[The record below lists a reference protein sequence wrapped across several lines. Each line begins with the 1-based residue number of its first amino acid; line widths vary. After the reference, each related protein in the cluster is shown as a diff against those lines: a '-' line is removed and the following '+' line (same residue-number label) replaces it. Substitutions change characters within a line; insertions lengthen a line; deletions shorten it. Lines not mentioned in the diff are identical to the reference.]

1 MKLRS
6 LKYLVGE
13 GFKNIWINRLM
24 SVASVGV
31 LVACM
36 LLMGAAMLLSL
47 NVDEA
52 LGTLQNQNV
61 ALIYTADDTSEAD
74 AKAAFEEIRKLDNIK
89 SAKFITKQQGM
100 DSLIKDMGDQYKEL
114 FSYIQDDDK
123 DASFLPY
130 GIQVSFED
138 LTKYDSTINQIKNI
152 KNVDHIN
159 DSRKTMQ
166 TILSIRKTVTI
177 AGSAIIVLLMV
188 TALVIIANTI
198 RITMNSRKLEISI
211 MKAVG
216 ATNGFIRIPFIV
228 EGMVF
233 GIISAVLTTVLL
245 YFAYGFLINRID
257 IGMKVFVPIPFMT
270 IAGWMFLGFCLIG
283 ILAGCVG
290 SMFSIG
296 KYLKKEGSEFRA
308 F

>member
-6 LKYLVGE
+6 LRYLLCE

-24 SVASVGV
+24 SVASIGV

-36 LLMGAAMLLSL
+36 LLMGAATLFSL
-47 NVDEA
+47 NVDKA
-52 LGTLQNQNV
+52 LGSLQDQNV
-61 ALIYTADDTSEAD
+61 VLVYTADTATEEEALTAYD
-74 AKAAFEEIRKLDNIK
+74 AISKLDNVK
-89 SAKFITKQQGM
+89 TAKFITKEQGM
-100 DSLIKDMGDQYKEL
+100 DELMKDMGDQYEEL
-114 FSYIQDDDK
+114 FNVLDK
-123 DASFLPY
+123 EDSRGDFLPY
-130 GIQVSFED
+130 GVQVSFVD
-138 LTKYDSTINQIKNI
+138 LEQYADTIKQIKQI
-152 KNVDHIN
+152 KGVDHIN
-159 DSRKTMQ
+159 DSSEMTAQ
-166 TILSIRKTVTI
+166 IVSIRRTVTI
-177 AGSAIIVLLMV
+177 AGVAIIALLMI

-216 ATNGFIRIPFIV
+216 ATNSFVRIPFMV

-233 GIISAVLTTVLL
+233 GIISALLTTVIL
-245 YFAYGFLINRID
+245 YFAYNFI
-257 IGMKVFVPIPFMT
+257 IGQPNMAGLKAVDFMSV
-270 IAGWMFLGFCLIG
+270 AGYMFGAFCIMG

-296 KYLKKEGSEFRA
+296 KYLRKEGSEFRA

>member
-6 LKYLVGE
+6 LRYLLCE

-24 SVASVGV
+24 SVASIGV

-36 LLMGAAMLLSL
+36 LLMGAATLFSL
-47 NVDEA
+47 NVDKA
-52 LGTLQNQNV
+52 LGTLQDQNV
-61 ALIYTADDTSEAD
+61 VLVYTADTATEKEARAAYD
-74 AKAAFEEIRKLDNIK
+74 AISKLDNVK
-89 SAKFITKQQGM
+89 TAKFITKEQGM
-100 DSLIKDMGDQYKEL
+100 DELMKDMGDQYEEL
-114 FSYIQDDDK
+114 FNVLDK
-123 DASFLPY
+123 EDSRGQFLPY
-130 GIQVSFED
+130 GVQVSFND
-138 LTKYDSTINQIKNI
+138 LEQYTDTIRQIKQI
-152 KNVDHIN
+152 KGVDHIN
-159 DSRKTMQ
+159 DSSEMTAQ
-166 TILSIRKTVTI
+166 IVSIRRTVTI
-177 AGSAIIVLLMV
+177 AGVAIIALLMI

-216 ATNGFIRIPFIV
+216 ATNSFIRIPFIV

-233 GIISAVLTTVLL
+233 GIISALLTTVIL
-245 YFAYGFLINRID
+245 YFAYNFI
-257 IGMKVFVPIPFMT
+257 IGQPNMVGLHSVEFMSV
-270 IAGWMFLGFCLIG
+270 AGYMFGAFCIMG

-296 KYLKKEGSEFRA
+296 KYLRKEGSEFRA

>member
-6 LKYLVGE
+6 LRYLLCE

-24 SVASVGV
+24 SVASIGV

-36 LLMGAAMLLSL
+36 LLMGAATLFSL
-47 NVDEA
+47 NVDKA
-52 LGTLQNQNV
+52 LGTLQDQNV
-61 ALIYTADDTSEAD
+61 VLVYTADSATEKEARAAYD
-74 AKAAFEEIRKLDNIK
+74 AISKLDNVK
-89 SAKFITKQQGM
+89 TAKFITKEQGM
-100 DSLIKDMGDQYKEL
+100 DELMKDMGDQYEEL
-114 FSYIQDDDK
+114 FNVLDK
-123 DASFLPY
+123 EDSRGEFLPY
-130 GIQVSFED
+130 GVQVSFND
-138 LTKYDSTINQIKNI
+138 LEQYADTIRQIKQI
-152 KNVDHIN
+152 KGVDHIN
-159 DSRKTMQ
+159 DSSEMTAQ
-166 TILSIRKTVTI
+166 IVSIRRTVTI
-177 AGSAIIVLLMV
+177 AGVAIIALLMV

-216 ATNGFIRIPFIV
+216 ATNSFIRIPFMV

-233 GIISAVLTTVLL
+233 GIISALLTTVIL
-245 YFAYGFLINRID
+245 YFAYNFI
-257 IGMKVFVPIPFMT
+257 IGQPNMAGLHSVEFMSV
-270 IAGWMFLGFCLIG
+270 AGYMFGAFCIMG

-296 KYLKKEGSEFRA
+296 KYLRKEGSEFRA

>member
-6 LKYLVGE
+6 LRYLLCE

-24 SVASVGV
+24 SVASIGV

-36 LLMGAAMLLSL
+36 LLMGAATLFSL
-47 NVDEA
+47 NVDKA
-52 LGTLQNQNV
+52 LGTLQDQNV
-61 ALIYTADDTSEAD
+61 VLVYTADTATEKEARAAYDTIS
-74 AKAAFEEIRKLDNIK
+74 KLDNVK
-89 SAKFITKQQGM
+89 TAKFITKEQGM
-100 DSLIKDMGDQYKEL
+100 DELMKDMGDQYEEL
-114 FSYIQDDDK
+114 FNVLDK
-123 DASFLPY
+123 EDSRGEFLPY
-130 GIQVSFED
+130 GVQVSFND
-138 LTKYDSTINQIKNI
+138 LEQYADTIRQIKQI
-152 KNVDHIN
+152 KGVDHIN
-159 DSRKTMQ
+159 DSSEMTAQ
-166 TILSIRKTVTI
+166 IVSIRRTVTI
-177 AGSAIIVLLMV
+177 AGVAIIALLMV

-216 ATNGFIRIPFIV
+216 ATNSFIRIPFMV

-233 GIISAVLTTVLL
+233 GIISALLTTVIL
-245 YFAYGFLINRID
+245 YFAYNFIIGQPNMAGLHSVEFMSVAGF
-257 IGMKVFVPIPFMT
+257 MFV
-270 IAGWMFLGFCLIG
+270 AFCIMG

-296 KYLKKEGSEFRA
+296 KYLRKEGSEFRA

>member
-6 LKYLVGE
+6 LRYLLCE

-24 SVASVGV
+24 SVASIGV

-36 LLMGAAMLLSL
+36 LLMGAATLFSL
-47 NVDEA
+47 NVDKA
-52 LGTLQNQNV
+52 LGTLQDQNV
-61 ALIYTADDTSEAD
+61 VLVYTADTATEKEAHAAYD
-74 AKAAFEEIRKLDNIK
+74 AITKLDNVK
-89 SAKFITKQQGM
+89 TAKFITKEQGM
-100 DSLIKDMGDQYKEL
+100 DELMKDMGDQYEEL
-114 FSYIQDDDK
+114 FNVLDK
-123 DASFLPY
+123 EDSRGEFLPY
-130 GIQVSFED
+130 GVQVSFND
-138 LTKYDSTINQIKNI
+138 LEQYADTIRQIKQI
-152 KNVDHIN
+152 KGVDHIN
-159 DSRKTMQ
+159 DSSEMTAQ
-166 TILSIRKTVTI
+166 IVSIRRTVTI
-177 AGSAIIVLLMV
+177 AGVAIIALLMV

-216 ATNGFIRIPFIV
+216 ATNSFIRIPFMV

-233 GIISAVLTTVLL
+233 GIISALLTTVIL
-245 YFAYGFLINRID
+245 YFAYNFI
-257 IGMKVFVPIPFMT
+257 IGQPNMAGLHSVEFMSV
-270 IAGWMFLGFCLIG
+270 AGYMFGAFCIMG

-296 KYLKKEGSEFRA
+296 KYLRKEGSEFRA

>member
-1 MKLRS
+1 MKFRS
-6 LKYLVGE
+6 LRYLLKE

-36 LLMGAAMLLSL
+36 LLMGAATLFSL
-47 NVDEA
+47 NVDKA
-52 LGTLQNQNV
+52 LGTLSDQNV
-61 ALIYTADDTSEAD
+61 VLVYTSQNATEAE
-74 AKAAFEEIRKLDNIK
+74 AKTAYETIKGLDNVK
-89 SAKFITKQQGM
+89 SAKFITKQEGM
-100 DSLIKDMGDQYKEL
+100 DSLMHDMGEQYEDL
-114 FSYIQDDDK
+114 FNYLDNEDSSG
-123 DASFLPY
+123 SFLPY
-130 GIQVSFED
+130 GVQVSFDD
-138 LTKYDSTINQIKNI
+138 LEKYSETIKQIKAV
-152 KNVDHIN
+152 KGVDHIN
-159 DSRKTMQ
+159 DSSEMTSYIVSVR
-166 TILSIRKTVTI
+166 RTVTI
-177 AGSAIIVLLMV
+177 AGVAIIALLMV

-216 ATNGFIRIPFIV
+216 ATNSFVRIPFIV

-233 GIISAVLTTVLL
+233 GIISALITTVLL
-245 YFAYGFLINRID
+245 YFVYNFLVGRVTISGFSP
-257 IGMKVFVPIPFMT
+257 IGFMN
-270 IAGWMFLGFCLIG
+270 IAGWMFLAFC
-283 ILAGCVG
+283 ILGMFSGVVG

>member
-6 LKYLVGE
+6 LRYLLCE

-24 SVASVGV
+24 SVASIGV

-36 LLMGAAMLLSL
+36 LLMGAATLFSL
-47 NVDEA
+47 NVDKA
-52 LGTLQNQNV
+52 LGTLQDQNV
-61 ALIYTADDTSEAD
+61 VLVYTADTATEKEARAAYD
-74 AKAAFEEIRKLDNIK
+74 AISKLDNVK
-89 SAKFITKQQGM
+89 TAKFITKEQGM
-100 DSLIKDMGDQYKEL
+100 DELMKDMGDQYEEL
-114 FSYIQDDDK
+114 FNVLDK
-123 DASFLPY
+123 EDSRGEFLPY
-130 GIQVSFED
+130 GVQVSFND
-138 LTKYDSTINQIKNI
+138 LEQYTDTIRQIKQI
-152 KNVDHIN
+152 KGVDHIN
-159 DSRKTMQ
+159 DSSEMTAQ
-166 TILSIRKTVTI
+166 IVSIRRTVTI
-177 AGSAIIVLLMV
+177 AGVAIIALLMI

-216 ATNGFIRIPFIV
+216 ATNSFIRIPFIV

-233 GIISAVLTTVLL
+233 GIISALLTTVIL
-245 YFAYGFLINRID
+245 YFAYNFI
-257 IGMKVFVPIPFMT
+257 IGQPNMAGLHAVEFMSV
-270 IAGWMFLGFCLIG
+270 ASYMFGAFCIMG

-296 KYLKKEGSEFRA
+296 KYLRKEGSEFRA

>member
-6 LKYLVGE
+6 LRYLLCE

-24 SVASVGV
+24 SVASIGV

-36 LLMGAAMLLSL
+36 LLMGAATLFSL
-47 NVDEA
+47 NVDKA
-52 LGTLQNQNV
+52 LGTLQDQNV
-61 ALIYTADDTSEAD
+61 VLVYTADSATEKEARAAYD
-74 AKAAFEEIRKLDNIK
+74 AISKLDNVK
-89 SAKFITKQQGM
+89 TAKFITKEQGM
-100 DSLIKDMGDQYKEL
+100 DELMKDMGDQYEEL
-114 FSYIQDDDK
+114 FNVLDK
-123 DASFLPY
+123 EDSRGEFLPY
-130 GIQVSFED
+130 GVQVSFND
-138 LTKYDSTINQIKNI
+138 LEQYADTIRQIKQI
-152 KNVDHIN
+152 KGVDHIN
-159 DSRKTMQ
+159 DSSEMTAQ
-166 TILSIRKTVTI
+166 IVSIRRTVTI
-177 AGSAIIVLLMV
+177 AGVAIIALLMI

-216 ATNGFIRIPFIV
+216 ATNSFIRIPFIV

-233 GIISAVLTTVLL
+233 GIISALLTTVIL
-245 YFAYGFLINRID
+245 YFAYNFI
-257 IGMKVFVPIPFMT
+257 IGQPNMAGLHAVEFMSV
-270 IAGWMFLGFCLIG
+270 AGYMFGAFCIMG

-296 KYLKKEGSEFRA
+296 KYLRKEGSEFRA